1 MAQPKAQK
9 RAAIPTARRQA
20 VLDQL
25 NKHGAQSARQLAEA
39 LKAEPRTVNT
49 YLRELRTDQ
58 EIKVAREEKRGNI
71 VVPFYEAL
79 VAKTHVPP
87 PPVVEE
93 PETLSEVT
101 RVLAPGHIQ
110 HLGTH
115 RRRPLQDAGGQGRIG
130 AGSGVASSLGGGPLF
145 VKL

>member
-1 MAQPKAQK
+1 MAQPKTQK

-39 LKAEPRTVNT
+39 LKSEPRTVNT
-49 YLRELRTDQ
+49 YLRELRTDK
-58 EIKVAREEKRGNI
+58 EIKVAHEEKRGNI
-71 VVPFYEAL
+71 VVPFYAAL
-79 VAKTHVPP
+79 VTKTHVPP
-87 PPVVEE
+87 PPVVDE

-101 RVLAPGHIQ
+101 RAIAPGHIQ

-115 RRRPLQDAGGQGRIG
+115 RRRPLQNPGGQGQVG